1 MKINTKFLAVA
12 AASFFVALSANVS
25 AHHSFAIYDI
35 DNKISRSGTLT
46 SIEFVN
52 PHILMELEAVL
63 EDGSIEHWDVESM
76 QPARFDRMGSDR
88 EFVHVGD
95 KVTML
100 GWPVRSGQD
109 EMALST
115 IVRESDGEQMVIVEE
130 IRQGRAR
137 ENLPEVTIKRD

>member
-1 MKINTKFLAVA
+1 MIISKTLAFFA
-12 AASFFVALSANVS
+12 DSFVLALSANVS
-25 AHHSFAIYDI
+25 AHHSFAVYDI

-63 EDGSIEHWDVESM
+63 EDGSIEHWEVESM
-76 QPARFDRMGSDR
+76 QPARFDRLGSDR
-88 EFVHVGD
+88 EFVHAGD
-95 KVTML
+95 KVTFL
-100 GWPVRSGQD
+100 GWPIRNGQD

-115 IVRESDGEQMVIVEE
+115 IIRESDGEQMVIVDE

>member
-1 MKINTKFLAVA
+1 MKIISKTLGFA
-12 AASFFVALSANVS
+12 AGSFVLALSANVS
-25 AHHSFAIYDI
+25 AHHSFAVYDI

-63 EDGSIEHWDVESM
+63 EDGSIEHWEVESM
-76 QPARFDRMGSDR
+76 QPARFDRLGSDR
-88 EFVHVGD
+88 EFVHAGD
-95 KVTML
+95 KVTFL

-115 IVRESDGEQMVIVEE
+115 IIRESDGEQMVIVDE